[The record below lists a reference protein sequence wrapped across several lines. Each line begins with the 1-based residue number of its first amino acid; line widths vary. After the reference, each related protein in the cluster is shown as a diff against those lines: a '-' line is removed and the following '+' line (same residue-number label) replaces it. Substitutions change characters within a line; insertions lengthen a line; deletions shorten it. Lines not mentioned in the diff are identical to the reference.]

1 MKKNLTNRYID
12 DTTARIENILRRTA
26 SYKDYVTL
34 YDNMYGN
41 VRLSALYNSE
51 STYLMHDFTCLWI
64 IQGQA
69 MLTINGKEQMLISTT
84 PNVEGRKIK
93 EYRGVV
99 FGEVIN
105 GIDFTKDFMMDCIS
119 IATIKKPT
127 TAPCSQV
134 MHSAN

>member
-69 MLTINGKEQMLISTT
+69 MLTINGKEQMLDRKASPKT
-84 PNVEGRKIK
+84 PLHRVLR
-93 EYRGVV
+93 
-99 FGEVIN
+99 
-105 GIDFTKDFMMDCIS
+105 TWDCIS